1 MSNLVAAL
9 IRPQLAD
16 IDRQCRRW
24 NRRYELIEAE
34 LTGIDHIRVPKRQ
47 AKEGYAGSSLQ
58 FTLTGIDLPAA
69 EAFIETC
76 AERGVEIKWFGAKEP
91 VGFTSSWESWQ
102 YIKKRQSLPH
112 TRKTLDFM
120 CDFRIPLTFS
130 LADCQTIAAVIRQVA
145 EDILS

>member
-1 MSNLVAAL
+1 MLFRS
-9 IRPQLAD
+9 
-16 IDRQCRRW
+16 
-24 NRRYELIEAE
+24 
-34 LTGIDHIRVPKRQ
+34 
-47 AKEGYAGSSLQ
+47 SSLQ
-58 FTLTGIDLPAA
+58 FTLTGIDLPAV

-130 LADCQTIAAVIRQVA
+130 LADCQTIAAVIKQVA
-145 EDILS
+145 ADILN